1 MLALRVPQGRGYSK
15 ARLRGA
21 CSLAGLPA
29 SLCQNLSMAALLQ
42 KKFMVIFA
50 MILQN

>member
-29 SLCQNLSMAALLQ
+29 SLCQNLSMAALLRR
-42 KKFMVIFA
+42 KFTLIFA
-50 MILQN
+50 VTLEN